1 MPLNLW
7 RWLSFFKKRVALS
20 EPRRY
25 FRGLV
30 FRKIFCRDCQLL
42 EDSEMTLISRKV
54 IIISLIGAVFL
65 FGNILVVANWI
76 AETGIGEK
84 AQWVRREFLTGT
96 AIAIILTLLILLT
109 GSKRSDGS
117 RAFGLIRKCPVCDH
131 RLIGRGSYCSL
142 CGSKV

>member
-1 MPLNLW
+1 MFLRNGL
-7 RWLSFFKKRVALS
+7 RFLS
-20 EPRRY
+20 
-25 FRGLV
+25 RGAILEGWCLGKTFV
-30 FRKIFCRDCQLL
+30 VIVNFL

-131 RLIGRGSYCSL
+131 RLLGRGSYCGD